1 MLSRL
6 IDAFGDRLGWLAVA
20 AAGVAVV
27 AYCLGCFNGAVVVSR
42 YILRDDVR
50 SHGSGNA
57 GLTNFHR
64 VFGGP
69 LTVVVIL
76 SDVVKAVLAVMFAV
90 FIAEHISPDLVP
102 LAKYWAGTF
111 CLLGHMYPCT
121 FQFRGGKGILSGGTI
136 AIMMGF
142 DSGNPYSW
150 CIPVVVWGGFL
161 ILAVATRYVSLGSCW
176 AGFSFPFVSWFVY
189 RDSLTLLLA
198 VIVGGLILW
207 KHRGNIVRLI
217 KGTESKFTLHKK
229 PAAGAEQA
237 VEAQK
242 PAEETP
248 AEAELSASVEMAEE
262 SPVEMVGDAPA
273 EETAPVDEP
282 PVEEEIPVEE
292 PAVETSPA
300 EEPSTE
306 GEAPVEETPAA
317 GPAGEEPD
325 EKPAG
330 ETSEKPAAKQ
340 NKKRRRRPSKKPA
353 QGESAEEPAAGED
366 KQ

>member
-50 SHGSGNA
+50 NHGSGNA

-69 LTVVVIL
+69 LTAVVIL
-76 SDVVKAVLAVMFAV
+76 SDVVKAILAVMFAV
-90 FIAEHISPDLVP
+90 FIAKHISPALVP

-111 CLLGHMYPCT
+111 CLVGHMYPCT

-142 DSGNPYSW
+142 DSGSPYSW
-150 CIPVVVWGGFL
+150 CIPVVVWGGFI

-189 RDSLTLLLA
+189 RDSLILLLS

-229 PAAGAEQA
+229 PAAEPEKA
-237 VEAQK
+237 VEAVAEVQE
-242 PAEETP
+242 PAAEIP
-248 AEAELSASVEMAEE
+248 AEAEPPAPEKAAEEAPSELAEEPPAEE
-262 SPVEMVGDAPA
+262 SSTEEKAPA
-273 EETAPVDEP
+273 EEGPTAE
-282 PVEEEIPVEE
+282 PVEEK
-292 PAVETSPA
+292 PA
-300 EEPSTE
+300 EKSTGEPT
-306 GEAPVEETPAA
+306 G
-317 GPAGEEPD
+317 
-325 EKPAG
+325 KPA
-330 ETSEKPAAKQ
+330 EKQ
-340 NKKRRRRPSKKPA
+340 NKKRRRKPSRKPA
-353 QGESAEEPAAGED
+353 QEKAAESPAAGED